1 MLVLDVDRLWY
12 LMVGWSD
19 LKALRHLVPQSV
31 LLQRGPYQ
39 FPRAIH
45 TYVCFFGFSIILV
58 GCIFHVPILL
68 LLTQICPHFL
78 GGLPAFCGRT

>member
-12 LMVGWSD
+12 VMVGWSD

-45 TYVCFFGFSIILV
+45 TYVCFFGFCHYFGWLYFSCSLS
-58 GCIFHVPILL
+58 PPPN
-68 LLTQICPHFL
+68 TN
-78 GGLPAFCGRT
+78 LPTFP